1 MAEST
6 PGLHAVP
13 DSVSSE
19 EPPHYDAGPQRPE
32 SGPQSGTGRGEGR
45 GRLALIV
52 VLALLFV
59 GSIGFAAWSRSEMG
73 ARIAALE
80 DDIFRLHGELR
91 ERDRVIEAQAGRLG
105 QVRTSVDELRELL
118 DRPLPEVPGSD
129 R

>member
-1 MAEST
+1 MAEGT
-6 PGLHAVP
+6 PELHAVP
-13 DSVSSE
+13 DRVSSE
-19 EPPHYDAGPQRPE
+19 EPQHYDAGPRGPE
-32 SGPQSGTGRGEGR
+32 SGTGRGQGR
-45 GRLALIV
+45 GSLALIV

-118 DRPLPEVPGSD
+118 DRPLPEVPGSG